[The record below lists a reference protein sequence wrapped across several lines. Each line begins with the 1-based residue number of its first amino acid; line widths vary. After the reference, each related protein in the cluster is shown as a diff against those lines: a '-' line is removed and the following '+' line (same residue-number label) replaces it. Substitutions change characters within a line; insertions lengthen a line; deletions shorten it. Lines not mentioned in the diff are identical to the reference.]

1 MQIAIALLIIVALP
15 TVLAWRA
22 WMTADRTGI
31 TSSRRT
37 AFALGLVVT
46 TSALVLFAA
55 FVAYTT
61 SIGGFKTDFRSL
73 LRWTRWGFWLSV
85 AGLSLCVAGKGR
97 SRWWASLGALL
108 SCVLWVIPN
117 WGM

>member
-1 MQIAIALLIIVALP
+1 MQLAIALLVLVAIP

-22 WMTADRTGI
+22 WMKADHSAVASGRK
-31 TSSRRT
+31 T
-37 AFALGLVVT
+37 AFLAGLLVT
-46 TSALVLFAA
+46 TAALALFAA

-85 AGLSLCVAGKGR
+85 AGVALCLAGRGR
-97 SRWWASLGALL
+97 SRVWAALGALL
-108 SCVLWVIPN
+108 SCILWIIPD